1 MKKFAILLGV
11 TAWLGLLNM
20 TAFGQ
25 PGGGDKRGDNKPNV
39 QGKKDNQ
46 DNQLDN
52 KPNDKPDNNRR
63 SNNGSN
69 KPNDND
75 KRRETNKPADNKP
88 NNKND
93 DKDRGN
99 SNKRDNDKDRGNA
112 NNNKNDNKNRDG
124 VNIGGK
130 DGINIDAG
138 KGGIVVDSQ
147 RNRDRDND
155 RKDNN
160 RRDDNDRRRDD
171 LTKRARIGDGDWD
184 KFGIGR
190 LDDSRYRNQS
200 GNQWRYKRYGNDWF
214 YWAPAGYWMFY
225 GNNHWNRYS
234 PDVYA
239 TYYYGDNYI
248 PQQQIV
254 PANFN
259 GPYYEDSNGF
269 YYMNGNQRVYD
280 PSIRRMVTATG
291 P

>member
-1 MKKFAILLGV
+1 MKRFAILFGAV
-11 TAWLGLLNM
+11 AWLGLAM
-20 TAFGQ
+20 TAYGQ
-25 PGGGDKRGDNKPNV
+25 LPGLGGSNDNKRGDNKPNV
-39 QGKKDNQ
+39 QNKDNGNK
-46 DNQLDN
+46 DNKDN
-52 KPNDKPDNNRR
+52 KPDNNNRR
-63 SNNGSN
+63 SNN
-69 KPNDND
+69 KP
-75 KRRETNKPADNKP
+75 
-88 NNKND
+88 
-93 DKDRGN
+93 
-99 SNKRDNDKDRGNA
+99 DNDKDRGNA

-124 VNIGGK
+124 INIGGK
-130 DGINIDAG
+130 DGINIDTG
-138 KGGIVVDSQ
+138 KGGLVVDSQ
-147 RNRDRDND
+147 RNRDRDGD

-160 RRDDNDRRRDD
+160 RRDNNDRRRDD
-171 LTKRARIGDGDWD
+171 LTKRDRIGDGDWD

-248 PQQQIV
+248 PQQQV
-254 PANFN
+254 APANFN

-269 YYMNGNQRVYD
+269 YSMNGNQRVYD